1 MRRATSLITRIGRAE
16 GAARA
21 RAAASVINPRDP
33 VNFLLEQ
40 SYGVGVTRLDR
51 QPFGPAPGRDSQPRT
66 GPIVTTEIP
75 FRLVAGQALVIA
87 SQDPART
94 GLSLQNA
101 DPTDNLFYSF
111 GRIADETSRFL
122 TPGMVLLRDFNTPTD
137 RISVF
142 ALVDISGVLAV
153 ESPSG

>member
-1 MRRATSLITRIGRAE
+1 MRRAPSLITRIGRAE

-21 RAAASVINPRDP
+21 RAAASVINRTDR
-33 VNFLLEQ
+33 VNYLPGQ
-40 SYGVGVTRLDR
+40 SYDVGVTRLDR

-66 GPIVTTEIP
+66 GPITSTEIP
-75 FRLVAGQALVIA
+75 FQLTPNQVKVLA

-94 GLSLQNA
+94 GVMLQNA
-101 DPTDNLFYSF
+101 DPVNNLFYSF
-111 GRIADETSRFL
+111 GRLADATSKFL

-142 ALVDISGVLAV
+142 ATVALSGILTV
-153 ESPSG
+153 EAPSG